1 MCNADAGPFVYRNV
15 KRLFAIVFVLAALSA
30 RAQEI
35 ETTTIVVPIVGN
47 IAGIGVRWVTSV
59 ELRNTTGMPVEVWM
73 LLPTTAEAQAFNRTL
88 APNETVTMS
97 DVIAQAF
104 GTTTALSPL
113 KVITT
118 GRRSVTVRANV
129 YPVRGDGQVLAA
141 EPITVDYG
149 PSFYPIR
156 YLPGLAF
163 SDDFRTNIGLANLS
177 EDKDATFILALQRLP
192 GRNVAVSRIT
202 LPPESLSH
210 TPIQSLFPLITSGG
224 DFTIV
229 VETASSDTFVYAS
242 VIDNNT
248 TAARFIH
255 ANVGLPVDVT
265 Q

>member
-1 MCNADAGPFVYRNV
+1 MCNADAGKFVYRNV
-15 KRLFAIVFVLAALSA
+15 KRLFAIVFVLTAFGA

-35 ETTTIVVPIVGN
+35 ETTTVVVPIVGN
-47 IAGIGVRWVTSV
+47 ISGIGVRWVTSL
-59 ELRNTTGMPVEVWM
+59 ELRNDTGTPVEVWM

-88 APNETVTMS
+88 APNETVVMS

-129 YPVRGDGQVLAA
+129 YPVRADGQVLAA

-149 PSFYPIR
+149 PTFYPVR

-163 SDDFRTNIGLANLS
+163 SDDFRTNVGLVNLS
-177 EDKDATFILALQRLP
+177 EDKSATFVLALQRLP
-192 GRNVAVSRIT
+192 GRNVAVTRIT
-202 LPPESLSH
+202 LPPESLTH
-210 TPIQSLFPLITSGG
+210 TSIQTLFPLITSGS

-229 VETASSDTFVYAS
+229 VETASPDTFVYGS

-248 TAARFIH
+248 TTARFIH
-255 ANVGLPVDVT
+255 ANVGLPVDAT

>member
-1 MCNADAGPFVYRNV
+1 V
-15 KRLFAIVFVLAALSA
+15 KRLLAIVFLFTALVA
-30 RAQEI
+30 RAQEV
-35 ETTTIVVPIVGN
+35 ETTTVVVPIVGN
-47 IAGIGVRWVTSV
+47 IPGIGVRWVTSV
-59 ELRNTTGMPVEVWM
+59 ELRNDTGVPVEVWM

-88 APNETVTMS
+88 APNETVVMS

-113 KVITT
+113 KIITT
-118 GRRSVTVRANV
+118 GRRSVTIHANV
-129 YPVRGDGQVLAA
+129 YPVRGDGQVLAP

-149 PSFYPIR
+149 PTFYPLR

-177 EDKDATFILALQRLP
+177 EEKEATFVLALQRLP
-192 GRNVAVSRIT
+192 GRNVAVTRIT
-202 LPPESLSH
+202 LPPETLAH
-210 TPIQSLFPLITSGG
+210 TSIQSLFPMITSGT

-229 VETASSDTFVYAS
+229 VETPSPDTFIYGS

-248 TAARFIH
+248 TTARFIH

>member
-1 MCNADAGPFVYRNV
+1 V
-15 KRLFAIVFVLAALSA
+15 KRLFGFVLIFAALAA

-35 ETTTIVVPIVGN
+35 ETTTTVVPIVGN
-47 IAGIGVRWVTSV
+47 IPGIGVRWVTSV
-59 ELRNTTGMPVEVWM
+59 ELRNETGAPVEVWM

-88 APNETVTMS
+88 GPNETVVMS

-104 GTTTALSPL
+104 GAATALSPL

-129 YPVRGDGQVLAA
+129 YPVRDGQVLSP

-149 PSFYPIR
+149 NNFYPVR
-156 YLPGLAF
+156 SLPGLAF
-163 SDDFRTNIGLANLS
+163 SDDFRTNIGIANLS
-177 EDKDATFILALQRLP
+177 DDKPATFVLALQRLP
-192 GRNVAVSRIT
+192 GRNLAVTRMT
-202 LPPESLSH
+202 LPPDSLSH
-210 TPIQSLFPLITSGG
+210 TSIQTLFPLITSGG

-229 VETASSDTFVYAS
+229 VETASPDTFVYAS

-248 TAARFIH
+248 TAAKFIH

>member
-1 MCNADAGPFVYRNV
+1 M
-15 KRLFAIVFVLAALSA
+15 KRLLAIVFLFTALVA
-30 RAQEI
+30 RAQEV
-35 ETTTIVVPIVGN
+35 ETTTVVVPIVGN
-47 IAGIGVRWVTSV
+47 IPGIGVRWVTSV
-59 ELRNTTGMPVEVWM
+59 ELRNDTGVPVEVWM

-88 APNETVTMS
+88 APNETVVMS

-113 KVITT
+113 KIITT
-118 GRRSVTVRANV
+118 GRRSVTIHANV
-129 YPVRGDGQVLAA
+129 YPVRGDGQVLAP

-149 PSFYPIR
+149 PTFYPLR

-177 EDKDATFILALQRLP
+177 EEKEATFVLALQRLP
-192 GRNVAVSRIT
+192 GRNVAVTRIT
-202 LPPESLSH
+202 LPPETLAH
-210 TPIQSLFPLITSGG
+210 TSIQSLFPMITSGT

-229 VETASSDTFVYAS
+229 VETPSPDTFIYGS

-248 TAARFIH
+248 TTARFIH

>member
-1 MCNADAGPFVYRNV
+1 M
-15 KRLFAIVFVLAALSA
+15 KRLLAIVFVLTALTA

-47 IAGIGVRWVTSV
+47 ISGIGARWVTSV
-59 ELRNTTGMPVEVWM
+59 ELRNDTGSPVEVWM

-88 APNETVTMS
+88 GPNETVVMS

-118 GRRSVTVRANV
+118 GRRSVTVRASV
-129 YPVRGDGQVLAA
+129 YPVRDGQILAA

-149 PSFYPIR
+149 PTFFPVRS
-156 YLPGLAF
+156 LPGLAF

-177 EDKDATFILALQRLP
+177 EDKEATFILALQRLP
-192 GRNVAVSRIT
+192 GRNIAVSRIT
-202 LPPESLSH
+202 LPPESLAH
-210 TPIQSLFPLITSGG
+210 TPIQTLFPLITSGD

-229 VETASSDTFVYAS
+229 VETASPETFIYAS

-265 Q
+265 K

>member
-1 MCNADAGPFVYRNV
+1 M
-15 KRLFAIVFVLAALSA
+15 KRLLALVFVLTALAAG
-30 RAQEI
+30 AQEI

-47 IAGIGVRWVTSV
+47 IPGIGVRWITSV
-59 ELRNTTGMPVEVWM
+59 ELRNDTGAPVEVWM
-73 LLPTTAEAQAFNRTL
+73 LLPTTEEAQAFNRTL
-88 APNETVTMS
+88 GPNETVVMP

-129 YPVRGDGQVLAA
+129 YPVRDGQVLAA

-149 PSFYPIR
+149 SNFYPVR
-156 YLPGLAF
+156 SLPGLAF

-177 EDKDATFILALQRLP
+177 DDKPATFILALQRLP
-192 GRNVAVSRIT
+192 GRNLAVSRIT
-202 LPPESLSH
+202 LPPDSLSH
-210 TPIQSLFPLITSGG
+210 TSIQTLFPLITSGS

-229 VETASSDTFVYAS
+229 IETASPDTFVYAS

-248 TAARFIH
+248 TSAKFIH

>member
-1 MCNADAGPFVYRNV
+1 VKPLLGFVF
-15 KRLFAIVFVLAALSA
+15 LLAALGA

-35 ETTTIVVPIVGN
+35 ETSTIVVPIVGN
-47 IAGIGVRWVTSV
+47 IPGIGVRWVTAV
-59 ELRNTTGMPVEVWM
+59 ELRNNTGAPVEVWM

-88 APNETVTMS
+88 APNETVVMS

-149 PSFYPIR
+149 AGFYPIR
-156 YLPGLAF
+156 HLPGLAF
-163 SDDFRTNIGLANLS
+163 SDNFRTNIGLVNLS
-177 EDKDATFILALQRLP
+177 EEKQATFVLALQRLP

-210 TPIQSLFPLITSGG
+210 TSIQSLFPLITSGS

-229 VETASSDTFVYAS
+229 VETASPNTFVYAS

-248 TAARFIH
+248 TAAHFIQ
-255 ANVGLPVDVT
+255 ANVGLPVDVAP
-265 Q
+265 

>member
-1 MCNADAGPFVYRNV
+1 MCNATGRQFVYRNV
-15 KRLFAIVFVLAALSA
+15 KHLFAIVAVLTALTA

-47 IAGIGVRWVTSV
+47 IPGINVRWVTSV
-59 ELRNTTGMPVEVWM
+59 ELHNDTSTPVEVWM

-104 GTTTALSPL
+104 GTGTALSPL

-129 YPVRGDGQVLAA
+129 YPVRDGQVLAA

-149 PSFYPIR
+149 TNVYPVR
-156 YLPGLAF
+156 SLPGLAF
-163 SDDFRTNIGLANLS
+163 SDDLRTNIGLANLS
-177 EDKDATFILALQRLP
+177 EDKEATFVLALQRLP
-192 GRNVAVSRIT
+192 GRNLAVSRLT
-202 LPPESLSH
+202 LPPNSLTH
-210 TPIQSLFPLITSGG
+210 TPIQTLFPLITNGT
-224 DFTIV
+224 DFTVV
-229 VETASSDTFVYAS
+229 VESATPETYVYAS
-242 VIDNNT
+242 VIDNST
-248 TAARFIH
+248 SAAKFIH

-265 Q
+265 K

>member
-1 MCNADAGPFVYRNV
+1 MCNAERRKFVYRNV
-15 KRLFAIVFVLAALSA
+15 KRLFAIVFVLAALGA

-47 IAGIGVRWVTSV
+47 IPGIGVRWVTSV
-59 ELRNTTGMPVEVWM
+59 ELRNDTGTPVEVWM

-88 APNETVTMS
+88 APNETVVMP

-104 GTTTALSPL
+104 GTATALSPL
-113 KVITT
+113 KIITT

-129 YPVRGDGQVLAA
+129 YPVRNDGQVLAP

-149 PSFYPIR
+149 PTFYPVR
-156 YLPGLAF
+156 SLPGLAF
-163 SDDFRTNIGLANLS
+163 SDDFRTNIGLVNLS
-177 EDKDATFILALQRLP
+177 EEKEATFVLALQRLP
-192 GRNVAVSRIT
+192 GRNVAVSRLT
-202 LPPESLSH
+202 LPPESLTH
-210 TPIQSLFPLITSGG
+210 TSIQTLFPMIASGS

-229 VETASSDTFVYAS
+229 VETASPDTFVYAS

-255 ANVGLPVDVT
+255 PNVGLPVDVT
-265 Q
+265 P

>member
-1 MCNADAGPFVYRNV
+1 VKSLLGFVV
-15 KRLFAIVFVLAALSA
+15 VLAALA
-30 RAQEI
+30 AQAQEI
-35 ETTTIVVPIVGN
+35 ETTTIVVPVVGN
-47 IAGIGVRWVTSV
+47 IPGIGARWVTSV
-59 ELRNTTGMPVEVWM
+59 ELRNDTSAPVEVWM

-88 APNETVTMS
+88 APNETVVMS

-129 YPVRGDGQVLAA
+129 YPIRDGQVLSA

-149 PSFYPIR
+149 NNFYPVR
-156 YLPGLAF
+156 SLPGLAF

-177 EDKDATFILALQRLP
+177 DDQPATFVLALQRLP
-192 GRNVAVSRIT
+192 GRNLAVTRIT
-202 LPPESLSH
+202 LPPDSLSH
-210 TPIQSLFPLITSGG
+210 TSIQTLFPLISSGT

-229 VETASSDTFVYAS
+229 VESGSPETFVYAS

-248 TAARFIH
+248 TAAKFIH

>member
-1 MCNADAGPFVYRNV
+1 VIA
-15 KRLFAIVFVLAALSA
+15 FVLAALGA

-35 ETTTIVVPIVGN
+35 ETTTVVVPIVGN
-47 IAGIGVRWVTSV
+47 IPGIGVRWVTSL
-59 ELRNTTGMPVEVWM
+59 ELRNDTGAPVEVWM

-88 APNETVTMS
+88 GPNETVVMP

-118 GRRSVTVRANV
+118 GRRSVTVYANV
-129 YPVRGDGQVLAA
+129 YPVRADGQVLAA
-141 EPITVDYG
+141 EPIAVDYG
-149 PSFYPIR
+149 PAYYPVR

-163 SDDFRTNIGLANLS
+163 SDDFRTNIGLVNLS
-177 EDKDATFILALQRLP
+177 EDKEATFVLALQRLP

-202 LPPESLSH
+202 LPPESLTH
-210 TPIQSLFPLITSGG
+210 TSIQTLFPLITSGS

-229 VETASSDTFVYAS
+229 VETPSPDTFIYGS

-248 TAARFIH
+248 TTARFIP
-255 ANVGLPVDVT
+255 ANVGLPVDAG

>member
-1 MCNADAGPFVYRNV
+1 M
-15 KRLFAIVFVLAALSA
+15 KRLSAIVFVIAALGA

-47 IAGIGVRWVTSV
+47 ISGIGVRWVTSV
-59 ELRNTTGMPVEVWM
+59 ELRNTTGAPVEVWM
-73 LLPTTAEAQAFNRTL
+73 ILPTTAEAQAFNRTL
-88 APNETVTMS
+88 GPNEVVFMP
-97 DVIAQAF
+97 DVIRQAF

-118 GRRSVTVRANV
+118 GRRSVTVNASV
-129 YPVRGDGQVLAA
+129 QPVRGDGQVLAA
-141 EPITVDYG
+141 EPIAVDYG
-149 PSFYPIR
+149 PTFYAVR
-156 YLPGLAF
+156 SLPHLAF
-163 SDDFRTNIGLANLS
+163 SDDFRTNIGLVNLS
-177 EDKDATFILALQRLP
+177 EDKDATFVLALQRLP
-192 GRNVAVSRIT
+192 GRNLAVSRIT

-210 TPIQSLFPLITSGG
+210 TSIQSLFPLITSGN

-229 VETASSDTFVYAS
+229 VETASPDTFVYGS

-255 ANVGLPVDVT
+255 ADVGAPVDVA

>member
-1 MCNADAGPFVYRNV
+1 MKPLLGFVF
-15 KRLFAIVFVLAALSA
+15 LLAALGA

-35 ETTTIVVPIVGN
+35 ETSTIVVPIVGN
-47 IAGIGVRWVTSV
+47 IPGIGVRWVTAV
-59 ELRNTTGMPVEVWM
+59 ELRNNTGAPVEVWM

-88 APNETVTMS
+88 APNETVVMS

-149 PSFYPIR
+149 AGFYPIR
-156 YLPGLAF
+156 HLPGLAF
-163 SDDFRTNIGLANLS
+163 SDNFRTNIGLVNLS
-177 EDKDATFILALQRLP
+177 EEKQATFVLALQRLP

-210 TPIQSLFPLITSGG
+210 TSIQSLFPLITSGS

-229 VETASSDTFVYAS
+229 VETASPNTFVYAS

-248 TAARFIH
+248 TAAHFIQ
-255 ANVGLPVDVT
+255 ANVGLPVDVAP
-265 Q
+265 

>member
-1 MCNADAGPFVYRNV
+1 V
-15 KRLFAIVFVLAALSA
+15 KSLLGFVFVLGALAAQA
-30 RAQEI
+30 EEI
-35 ETTTIVVPIVGN
+35 ETTTIVVPVVGN
-47 IAGIGVRWVTSV
+47 IPGIGARWVTSV
-59 ELRNTTGMPVEVWM
+59 ELRNDTSVPVEVWM

-88 APNETVTMS
+88 APNETVVMS

-129 YPVRGDGQVLAA
+129 YPIRDGQVLSA

-149 PSFYPIR
+149 NNFYPIR
-156 YLPGLAF
+156 SLPGLAF

-177 EDKDATFILALQRLP
+177 DDQPATFVLALQRLP
-192 GRNVAVSRIT
+192 GRNLAVTRIT
-202 LPPESLSH
+202 LPPDSLSH
-210 TPIQSLFPLITSGG
+210 TSIQSLFPLISSGA
-224 DFTIV
+224 DFTVV
-229 VETASSDTFVYAS
+229 VESGSPETFVYAS

-248 TAARFIH
+248 TAAKFIH

>member
-1 MCNADAGPFVYRNV
+1 MKSLLGFVV
-15 KRLFAIVFVLAALSA
+15 VLAALA
-30 RAQEI
+30 AQAQEI
-35 ETTTIVVPIVGN
+35 ETTTIVVPVVGN
-47 IAGIGVRWVTSV
+47 IPGIGARWVTSV
-59 ELRNTTGMPVEVWM
+59 ELRNDTSAPVEVWM

-88 APNETVTMS
+88 APNETVVMS

-129 YPVRGDGQVLAA
+129 YPIRDGQVLSA

-149 PSFYPIR
+149 NNFYPVR
-156 YLPGLAF
+156 SLPGLAF

-177 EDKDATFILALQRLP
+177 DDQPATFVLALQRLP
-192 GRNVAVSRIT
+192 GRNLAVTRIT
-202 LPPESLSH
+202 LPPDSLSH
-210 TPIQSLFPLITSGG
+210 TSIQTLFPLISSGT

-229 VETASSDTFVYAS
+229 VESGSPETFVYAS

-248 TAARFIH
+248 TAAKFIH

>member
-1 MCNADAGPFVYRNV
+1 MKPLLGFVF
-15 KRLFAIVFVLAALSA
+15 LLAALGA

-35 ETTTIVVPIVGN
+35 ETSTIVVPIVGN
-47 IAGIGVRWVTSV
+47 IPGIGVRWVTAV
-59 ELRNTTGMPVEVWM
+59 ELRNNTGAPVEVWM

-88 APNETVTMS
+88 APNETVVMS

-149 PSFYPIR
+149 AGFYPIR
-156 YLPGLAF
+156 HLPGLAF
-163 SDDFRTNIGLANLS
+163 SDNFRTNIGLVNLS
-177 EDKDATFILALQRLP
+177 EEKQATFVLALQRLP
-192 GRNVAVSRIT
+192 GCNVAVSRIT

-210 TPIQSLFPLITSGG
+210 TSIQSLFPLITSGS

-229 VETASSDTFVYAS
+229 VETASPDTFVYAS

-248 TAARFIH
+248 TAAHFIQ
-255 ANVGLPVDVT
+255 ANVGLPVDVAP
-265 Q
+265 

>member
-1 MCNADAGPFVYRNV
+1 MKPLLGFVF
-15 KRLFAIVFVLAALSA
+15 LLAALGA

-35 ETTTIVVPIVGN
+35 ETSTIVVPIVGN
-47 IAGIGVRWVTSV
+47 IPGIGVRWVTAV
-59 ELRNTTGMPVEVWM
+59 ELRNNTGAPVEVWM

-88 APNETVTMS
+88 APNETVVMS

-149 PSFYPIR
+149 AGFYPIR
-156 YLPGLAF
+156 HLPGLAF
-163 SDDFRTNIGLANLS
+163 SDNFRTNIGLVNLS
-177 EDKDATFILALQRLP
+177 EEKQATFVLALQRLP

-210 TPIQSLFPLITSGG
+210 TSIQSLFPLITSGS

-229 VETASSDTFVYAS
+229 VETASPDTFVYAS

-248 TAARFIH
+248 TAAHFIQ
-255 ANVGLPVDVT
+255 ANVGLPVDVAP
-265 Q
+265 

>member
-1 MCNADAGPFVYRNV
+1 MCNADPSKFVYRNV
-15 KRLFAIVFVLAALSA
+15 KRLFAIAFVLSALGA

-47 IAGIGVRWVTSV
+47 IPGIGVRWVTSV
-59 ELRNTTGMPVEVWM
+59 ELRNDTGAAVEVWM

-88 APNETVTMS
+88 APNETVVMP

-104 GTTTALSPL
+104 GTATALSPL
-113 KVITT
+113 KIITT

-129 YPVRGDGQVLAA
+129 YPVRGDGQVLAP

-149 PSFYPIR
+149 SSFYPVR
-156 YLPGLAF
+156 SLPGLAF

-177 EDKDATFILALQRLP
+177 EDKEATFVLALQRLP
-192 GRNVAVSRIT
+192 GRNVAVSRLT
-202 LPPESLSH
+202 LPPESLTH
-210 TPIQSLFPLITSGG
+210 TSIQTLFPMITSGS

-229 VETASSDTFVYAS
+229 VETASPDTFVYAS

-255 ANVGLPVDVT
+255 ANVGLPAG